1 MLICVA
7 WIELAI
13 HFSPQIEVGSIP
25 HDCLSRSTKPLQEI
39 SHQFF
44 SSKFPVAHDPLPL
57 SPQNEEEHARLR
69 RSLQRSRGNWDSS
82 HPRYQL
88 LTALHGFTQY
98 RNGTQSE
105 LHRWRGLYKKASRHQ
120 RLVGIQ
126 MLSIW
131 LARASCSLNQLLDS
145 AINYTDKLKRTEN
158 LLKVNARLAQS
169 IAQTGLQ
176 FYNITSSE
184 LDEFIRETEAQ
195 GRRADR
201 TSVSQSMKH
210 FVRDWADE
218 GYTERQESFQCILRS
233 LSQIPRTDD
242 RPLRVL
248 VPGAGLGR
256 LAHEIHKLGG
266 TCPV

>member
-1 MLICVA
+1 
-7 WIELAI
+7 
-13 HFSPQIEVGSIP
+13 
-25 HDCLSRSTKPLQEI
+25 
-39 SHQFF
+39 
-44 SSKFPVAHDPLPL
+44 
-57 SPQNEEEHARLR
+57 
-69 RSLQRSRGNWDSS
+69 
-82 HPRYQL
+82 
-88 LTALHGFTQY
+88 
-98 RNGTQSE
+98 
-105 LHRWRGLYKKASRHQ
+105 
-120 RLVGIQ
+120 

-248 VPGAGLGR
+248 LPGAGLGR